1 METTAES
8 GFANALNR
16 VPEVTLVFWI
26 LKILATTVGETA
38 ADVLST
44 TFNLGTVVTSYVMA
58 VLLLISLAFQLRAKR
73 YVPKIYWIVVVFIS
87 VVGTLISDNLV
98 DNLGVSLTTT
108 SLIFLVALIAV
119 FVFWYM
125 SERTLS
131 VHTIYTL
138 RRELFYWAAILFT
151 FSLGT
156 SAGDLLSERLGLG
169 YPLSALMFA
178 AAIAVIYGLYRV
190 KVVNEVLAFWLAYI
204 LTRPLGASVGDMLT
218 QEKNAGGLGLGTIP
232 VSVVCLLGIVVGIV
246 YLSRQERKRLSPSSE
261 VEMTT

>member
-1 METTAES
+1 MSQERSARMM
-8 GFANALNR
+8 LNK

-44 TFNLGTVVTSYVMA
+44 TFNLGTVNTSYVMG
-58 VLLLISLAFQLRAKR
+58 VLLLVSLVFQLRAKK
-73 YVPKIYWIVVVFIS
+73 YVPPIYWIVVVFIS

-98 DNLGVSLTTT
+98 DNLGVSLVTTT
-108 SLIFLVALIAV
+108 IIFTVVLGAV
-119 FVFWYM
+119 FVFWYA

-131 VHTIYTL
+131 VHTIVTL

-156 SAGDLLSERLGLG
+156 SGGDLLSERLGLG

-178 AAIAVIYGLYRV
+178 AAIALIYFAHRLG
-190 KVVNEVLAFWLAYI
+190 KMQEVLAFWLAYI
-204 LTRPLGASVGDMLT
+204 LTRPLGASIGDMLT
-218 QEKNAGGLGLGTIP
+218 QPKTEGGLGLGTVP
-232 VSVVCLLGIVVGIV
+232 VSVVFLIGIVVLV
-246 YLSRQERKRLSPSSE
+246 TYLTRQERLKSPA
-261 VEMTT
+261 